1 MWSQPFNPLLSYASG
16 CRPPK
21 AAEVLPGFK
30 ADVSKMYVNFP
41 RNFVIET
48 IDSFHFSRVLSHAPN
63 TNEHTRAKRMRDIIM
78 PVMIFFLEHIVIYIE
93 WKTGREFYVQRQG
106 LPTGE
111 CPKDGFMAVGSFLFL

>member
-1 MWSQPFNPLLSYASG
+1 MLL
-16 CRPPK
+16 
-21 AAEVLPGFK
+21 GFK
-30 ADVSKMYVNFP
+30 ADVSKMYANFP
-41 RNFVIET
+41 RNSVIET

-63 TNEHTRAKRMRDIIM
+63 TNEHKRAEQMRDIIM

-111 CPKDGFMAVGSFLFL
+111 YPKDGFMAVGSFVFL